1 MFSRDVVF
9 WEVDTQKDFMLPGGK
24 LYVPGAEKLL
34 PRIQRLTQAARD
46 GRVFLVS
53 HGCYHTENDPE
64 FATFPP
70 HCVKGTPGAEFVPE
84 ALTDSVL
91 RVPNEPSSS
100 LPQLSQ
106 FKQVLLEKQTL
117 DVFQSRHA
125 DEVLRQLNPQAHFM
139 IFGVVTEYCVRL
151 AAQGLLNRG
160 KTVSIVEDAIETLAA
175 DAGVRAC
182 EELTSLKARFIT
194 TDQAL
199 ELLR

>member
-1 MFSRDVVF
+1 
-9 WEVDTQKDFMLPGGK
+9 MLN
-24 LYVPGAEKLL
+24 VGAEKLL

-53 HGCYHTENDPE
+53 HGCYHTGNDPE
-64 FATFPP
+64 FASFPP

-91 RVPNEPSSS
+91 RVPNDPSSS
-100 LPQLSQ
+100 LPELLQ

-117 DVFQSRHA
+117 DVFESRHA
-125 DEVLRQLNPQAHFM
+125 DEVLRQLNPQAHFVV
-139 IFGVVTEYCVRL
+139 FGVVTEYCVRL
-151 AAQGLLNRG
+151 AAKGLLDRG
-160 KTVSIVEDAIETLAA
+160 KKVSIVEDAIETLAT
-175 DAGVRAC
+175 DAGVRTC
-182 EELTSLKARFIT
+182 EELTSLKADFIT